1 MQTKGIGVRVSQLG
15 TVLISTSLE
24 MGFSFL
30 KIHKGLLYV
39 GSMILINLIK
49 WVVYIYQL
57 YCHKYVLIR
66 RRVMQHGH
74 ACMVCTLQQRLWNN

>member
-66 RRVMQHGH
+66 R
-74 ACMVCTLQQRLWNN
+74 